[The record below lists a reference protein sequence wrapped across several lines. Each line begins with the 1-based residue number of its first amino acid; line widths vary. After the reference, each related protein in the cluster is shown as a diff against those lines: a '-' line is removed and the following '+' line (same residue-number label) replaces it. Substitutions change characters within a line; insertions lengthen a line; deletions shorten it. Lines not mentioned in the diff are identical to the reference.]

1 MLNPRLNNCIDCN
14 SIPNLIGQ
22 IDNKLTQLANKQY
35 NTIIF
40 GFNSGVSEDTY
51 LDLLNYKRI
60 LTYKYCNDDYASAYT
75 VENIASK
82 IKILLFK

>member
-1 MLNPRLNNCIDCN
+1 MLNPRLNNCTECN

-22 IDNKLTQLANKQY
+22 IDNKLTQMANKQY
-35 NTIIF
+35 NSIVF
-40 GFNSGVSEDTY
+40 GFDSGISQDVA

-60 LTYKYCNDDYASAYT
+60 LTYKYCNEDYACTYT

-82 IKILLFK
+82 VKILIFK